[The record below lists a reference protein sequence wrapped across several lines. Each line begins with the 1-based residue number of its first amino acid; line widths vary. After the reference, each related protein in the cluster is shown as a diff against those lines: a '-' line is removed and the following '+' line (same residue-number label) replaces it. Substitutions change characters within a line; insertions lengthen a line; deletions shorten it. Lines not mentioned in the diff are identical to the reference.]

1 MECIVHFQVIY
12 PPPQERKT
20 LRGLIFVGQGQE
32 PATNQLVTMFKD
44 MGFHVRLEDEAQ
56 LLFKPTDASA
66 NFEFIR
72 VTELDTGE
80 EVYKEDKDLKAILEH
95 LLPRRF

>member
-1 MECIVHFQVIY
+1 
-12 PPPQERKT
+12 
-20 LRGLIFVGQGQE
+20 
-32 PATNQLVTMFKD
+32 MFKD

-56 LLFKPTDASA
+56 LLFKPTDANA
-66 NFEFIR
+66 NFEYIR

-80 EVYKEDKDLKAILEH
+80 EVYKEDKDLKSILEH

>member
-12 PPPQERKT
+12 PQPQERKA

-32 PATNQLVTMFKD
+32 PATSQLTTMFKD
-44 MGFHVRLEDEAQ
+44 MGFHVCMEDEAQ

-66 NFEFIR
+66 NYEFIR

-80 EVYKEDKDLKAILEH
+80 EVYKEDKDLKSILEH
-95 LLPRRF
+95 LLPKRF

>member
-12 PPPQERKT
+12 PQPQERKT

-32 PATNQLVTMFKD
+32 PASAQLTTMFKD

-56 LLFKPTDASA
+56 LLFKPTDANA
-66 NFEFIR
+66 NFEYIR

-80 EVYKEDKDLKAILEH
+80 EVYKEDKDLKSILEH

>member
-12 PPPQERKT
+12 PQPQERKS

-32 PATNQLVTMFKD
+32 PANSQLANMFKD
-44 MGFHVRLEDEAQ
+44 MGFNVRLEDEEQ
-56 LLFKPTDASA
+56 LLFKPTDPGAD
-66 NFEFIR
+66 FEFIR

-80 EVYKEDKDLKAILEH
+80 EVYKEDRDLKAILEH

>member
-12 PPPQERKT
+12 PQPQERKS

-32 PATNQLVTMFKD
+32 PANNQLASMFKD
-44 MGFHVRLEDEAQ
+44 MGFNVRLEDEEQ
-56 LLFKPTDASA
+56 LLFKPTDPGAD
-66 NFEFIR
+66 FEFIR

-80 EVYKEDKDLKAILEH
+80 EVYKEDRDLKAILEH